1 MQEQMVRFLQSIG
14 LTDPERFDMQFE
26 AVTKNPLKPQQWD
39 MIVTKDT
46 PWTYDLLEP
55 FLAGISQLNYPS
67 HFTFTY
73 RQPPTLASMLQLMM
87 DWYRVQ
93 FRQPYGRLPL
103 LNGNSITITYPNQ
116 EAFDQEKSM
125 WTQLN
130 DLFIFLQYPL
140 VFKHKILPRVAEVNQ
155 EKVDQLQE
163 QVKAVIASRIED
175 EEQDLFMREHL
186 ERIKEAET
194 QLAISYEQDV
204 KQQVNVEA
212 KKKLRQKGEHVPMA
226 IQDIKL
232 NSGHVEVIGSIY
244 NLFRREFSGNLVI
257 RFVLAEGSHAIL
269 ASINDRDADIDQALL
284 QGLQEGDRIRVR
296 GGVALDQIN
305 QEPRIYIKELVKV
318 NPLPM
323 REDNSSRKRVE
334 LHLHTKMSTMD
345 GVGDIDAYCAL
356 AKHMGH
362 EAIAITDHGVVQ
374 GFPEAQAA
382 AKKHGLKMIYGSEL
396 YMIDENISHIMN
408 ASQTSLQK
416 TDYVVFDLEST
427 GLSSRYDRIIEI
439 GALRIRQGAIID
451 RLSMLLHPGDVQ
463 ISAAASDVSG
473 ITMKML
479 DGQPTFAAVKDKI
492 NQFFKDAI
500 VVSHNA
506 PFDMGF
512 MVTAF
517 EQLGISFKPPVID
530 TLTLSRYL
538 YPEAN
543 SHRLG
548 ALAKR
553 LGISYE
559 EDKAHRAIYDAEVLV
574 AIWEA
579 LRQKIIVDHRIQ
591 LHQDLKQLNQ
601 VNTLSKNLRSY
612 HVTVLA
618 KNTKGLK
625 ALYELVSESHL
636 NYFADIPRTPR
647 DLLLKH
653 REHLLIGSACLNG
666 EVFETAKTGSR
677 EALQKVMAMY
687 DFIEIQP
694 LEQYDYLIHIG
705 TLPSQDMVKTLL
717 KEIITVAKDLKKM
730 IVATGD
736 CHYVNPDDHLIR
748 DVYIFAKGLKGVNH
762 PMNPYFRKDLPKFEN
777 PHQHFRSTTEM
788 LEAFAWLGKEE
799 AERMVID
806 HPIAIAKMIEKMEPI
821 QSTLRTP
828 AIEGADKMLR
838 DICFEKAHAQYGKVL
853 PPLIQERLETELNG
867 IIKSGYAVIYY
878 ITSKIIAQAN
888 EKGFIVGSRGSVG
901 SSFAATMAGI
911 TEVNPLP
918 PHYYC
923 LECQYVEFNQDA
935 KYKSGFDLPVKL
947 CPECGH
953 LLKSDGQ
960 NIPFATFLGFNA
972 NKVPD
977 IDLNFPRDYQSLA
990 HEATKTLLGDHQVY
1004 RAGTIETVAEKTAYG
1019 YVRGY
1024 FETMGEDVTKLKQ
1037 AELTYLAKKAEG
1049 VRRTSGQHPGG
1060 IVVVPKEFS
1069 VYDFTPIQRPADNLE
1084 TNIVTTHF
1092 AFDSL
1097 HDALL
1102 KFDMLGH
1109 VDPMALKMN
1118 ADLTGMKIDD
1128 IPLNDPDALKC
1139 FASDSVLNRKE
1150 KYVEMVNGAMGLPEF
1165 GTNLGMDILNVI
1177 NPKSFNDLVIIS
1189 GLAHGTDVFNGNARN
1204 LITDKVATVDEVIG
1218 CRDDIMT
1225 YLISK
1230 GIDALIAFK
1239 IMEDV
1244 RKGKKLT
1251 KEYTELMRQV
1261 HVPEFYIDSCN
1272 KIKYLFPK
1280 AHAVAYVTMAVRV
1293 AYFKVHHPLAYYAT
1307 YFTLRSKQ
1315 YDYELMRS
1323 SSKEIYQQLQ
1333 RYKRQKN
1340 ELKKKLS
1347 PKEADLEVTL
1357 MNALEM
1363 KERGFEILPIDLEKS
1378 QAEAFIIDEA
1388 KKGLIPPFTVIDGIG
1403 ANAALSIVKARE
1415 ERMFVSAKDL
1425 MNRTKLSNTNIEKL
1439 KTQGVLKAIEE
1450 EETVSLFSFAD

>member
-1 MQEQMVRFLQSIG
+1 
-14 LTDPERFDMQFE
+14 
-26 AVTKNPLKPQQWD
+26 
-39 MIVTKDT
+39 
-46 PWTYDLLEP
+46 
-55 FLAGISQLNYPS
+55 
-67 HFTFTY
+67 
-73 RQPPTLASMLQLMM
+73 
-87 DWYRVQ
+87 
-93 FRQPYGRLPL
+93 
-103 LNGNSITITYPNQ
+103 
-116 EAFDQEKSM
+116 
-125 WTQLN
+125 
-130 DLFIFLQYPL
+130 
-140 VFKHKILPRVAEVNQ
+140 
-155 EKVDQLQE
+155 
-163 QVKAVIASRIED
+163 
-175 EEQDLFMREHL
+175 
-186 ERIKEAET
+186 
-194 QLAISYEQDV
+194 
-204 KQQVNVEA
+204 
-212 KKKLRQKGEHVPMA
+212 
-226 IQDIKL
+226 
-232 NSGHVEVIGSIY
+232 
-244 NLFRREFSGNLVI
+244 
-257 RFVLAEGSHAIL
+257 
-269 ASINDRDADIDQALL
+269 
-284 QGLQEGDRIRVR
+284 
-296 GGVALDQIN
+296 
-305 QEPRIYIKELVKV
+305 
-318 NPLPM
+318 
-323 REDNSSRKRVE
+323 

-396 YMIDENISHIMN
+396 YMIDDNISHIMN
-408 ASQTSLQK
+408 PSQASLQK

-439 GALRIRQGAIID
+439 GALRIRQGTVVD
-451 RLSMLLHPGDVQ
+451 RLSMLLHPGDVP
-463 ISAAASDVSG
+463 ISAAASEVSG
-473 ITMKML
+473 ITMKMVE
-479 DGQPTFAAVKDKI
+479 GQPSFSQVKDKI
-492 NQFFKDAI
+492 FQFFKEAI
-500 VVSHNA
+500 IVSHNA

-512 MVTAF
+512 MVAAF
-517 EQLGISFKPPVID
+517 DRLGIAFKPPVID

-538 YPEAN
+538 YPDAN

-553 LGISYE
+553 LGIAYE
-559 EDKAHRAIYDAEVLV
+559 DDKAHRAIYDAEVLV
-574 AIWEA
+574 GIWEA
-579 LRQKIIVDHRIQ
+579 LRQKIFVDHAIQ
-591 LHQDLKQLNQ
+591 SHQDLNQLNQ

-636 NYFADIPRTPR
+636 HYFADIPRTPR

-653 REHLLIGSACLNG
+653 REHLLLGSACFNG

-705 TLPSQDMVKTLL
+705 TLPSREMVKTLL
-717 KEIITVAKDLKKM
+717 KEIITVAQDLKKL

-736 CHYVNPDDHLIR
+736 CHYVNPEDHLIR

-777 PHQHFRSTTEM
+777 PHQHFRSTDEM
-788 LEAFAWLGKEE
+788 LEAFAWLGKEQ
-799 AERMVID
+799 AETFVID
-806 HPIAIAKMIEKMEPI
+806 NPISIANMMEKMEPI
-821 QSTLRTP
+821 QATLRTP

-838 DICFEKAHAQYGKVL
+838 DICYQKAHAQYGKVL
-853 PPLIQERLETELNG
+853 PSLIQERLETELNG

-923 LECQYVEFNQDA
+923 LQCQYVAFNQDPQF
-935 KYKSGFDLPVKL
+935 KSGFDLPVKL

-977 IDLNFPRDYQSLA
+977 IDLNFPRDYQALA
-990 HEATKTLLGDHQVY
+990 HEATKTLLGEHQVY

-1024 FETMGEDVTKLKQ
+1024 FETMGEDVNKLKQ

-1118 ADLTGMKIDD
+1118 ADLTGLKVDD

-1139 FASDSVLNRKE
+1139 FASDVVLHRKE
-1150 KYVEMVNGAMGLPEF
+1150 KYLDMVNGAMGLPEF

-1177 NPKSFNDLVIIS
+1177 NPKTFNDLVIIS

-1251 KEYTELMRQV
+1251 KEYAELMRQV
-1261 HVPEFYIDSCN
+1261 NVPEFYIESCN

-1315 YDYELMRS
+1315 YDYELMRA
-1323 SSKEIYQQLQ
+1323 SSKDIYQQLQ
-1333 RYKRQKN
+1333 RFKRQKN

-1347 PKEADLEVTL
+1347 P
-1357 MNALEM
+1357 
-1363 KERGFEILPIDLEKS
+1363 
-1378 QAEAFIIDEA
+1378 
-1388 KKGLIPPFTVIDGIG
+1388 
-1403 ANAALSIVKARE
+1403 
-1415 ERMFVSAKDL
+1415 
-1425 MNRTKLSNTNIEKL
+1425 
-1439 KTQGVLKAIEE
+1439 
-1450 EETVSLFSFAD
+1450 